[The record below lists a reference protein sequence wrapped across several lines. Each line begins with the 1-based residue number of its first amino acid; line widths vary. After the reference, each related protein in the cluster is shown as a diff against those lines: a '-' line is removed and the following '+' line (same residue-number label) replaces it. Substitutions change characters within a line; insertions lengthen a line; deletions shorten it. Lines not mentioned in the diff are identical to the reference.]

1 MFKMLLLLSTVFLA
15 SCGTLP
21 KLSLTPVSVDSKI
34 GGQHETAV
42 AEDNMVKVQTGDSST
57 TKYTAESVEQVYNDI
72 ENSPMW
78 LVLAFAFAMGIAIPS
93 PTSVFSGW
101 ARRRELKKQ
110 ITQLTHQLER
120 KEPTWQT
127 HTEVTPRA

>member
-1 MFKMLLLLSTVFLA
+1 MKALLLALLLTGCA
-15 SCGTLP
+15 GLP
-21 KLSLTPVSVDSKI
+21 KLSVTPVSVDSKI

-93 PTSVFSGW
+93 PTSSYSNW

-110 ITQLTHQLER
+110 INQLLER
-120 KEPTWQT
+120 NEHGRPIRK
-127 HTEVTPRA
+127 